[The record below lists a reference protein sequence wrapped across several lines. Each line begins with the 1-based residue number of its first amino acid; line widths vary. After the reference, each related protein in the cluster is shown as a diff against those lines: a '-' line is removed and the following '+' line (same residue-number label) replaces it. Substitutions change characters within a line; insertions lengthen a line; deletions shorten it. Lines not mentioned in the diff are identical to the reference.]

1 MIEAEF
7 NKDYD
12 EDEGMTLEHIAIPSD
27 YLEDNLININIDN
40 SILKCELNKKKF
52 QEGIDEVSKLC
63 GSIVALYN
71 VGINPHKAMDYLTDK
86 EATLFIS
93 ENNIQIA
100 KITADSNKEAAKS
113 QGIAIERQSI

>member
-7 NKDYD
+7 DKGYG
-12 EDEGMTLEHIAIPSD
+12 EDENMELEHIAIPSD
-27 YLEDNLININIDN
+27 YIENNLININIDN
-40 SILKCELNKKKF
+40 SILKCELNKEKF

-63 GSIVALYN
+63 GGIVALYN

-93 ENNIQIA
+93 ENNIKIA
-100 KITADSNKEAAKS
+100 EITADSNKEVAKL
-113 QGIAIERQSI
+113 QGISIERQGY